1 MSTSHSFC
9 SLHLLPDPP
18 HALFS
23 PTHTVTP
30 TTLMSFIE
38 SVLLLVDAK
47 QYFIDHKPT
56 LVCFKLE
63 CYILQIIRAFLK
75 EIVQNLYTRAELWS
89 LWWTTFAFRL
99 KRCVGMIVRKPT
111 AALWSYYIY
120 VSQSTI
126 TSTFI
131 FQYDKDTLQYT
142 LSSKYKFSCFLLEY
156 LHIRLKLL
164 SNNSVFNSLVIH

>member
-9 SLHLLPDPP
+9 SLRLLPDPP

-23 PTHTVTP
+23 PTHTIIP

-47 QYFIDHKPT
+47 QYFSDHKPT

-126 TSTFI
+126 IVRLFSNMIKIHCNILYLQNTNFHVSCWNICI
-131 FQYDKDTLQYT
+131 FD
-142 LSSKYKFSCFLLEY
+142 
-156 LHIRLKLL
+156 
-164 SNNSVFNSLVIH
+164 